1 MKHFEFRHAN
11 KPHMKALKLLVFFHI
26 LPLAAAYAQNDAFWE
41 TFPKDNGKALVN
53 PHMGWTMHFY
63 SNLLENYGSQL
74 EASDTLDDFPG
85 LSTVYLRLPWAYLEP
100 KEGEFCWEI
109 IDTPAQRWIEKGK
122 KVAFRITATENWME
136 SATPPWVFEAG
147 AKSYKVK
154 GVYEPEYDDPVF
166 LEKAENFIKKMA
178 QRYDGNPNVA
188 FIDVG
193 HFGMWGE
200 GHTIFSTPTHG
211 KSWGVGT
218 QKRIIDI
225 YRRHFKKTLLCI
237 SDDFAGH
244 DSPGDRFEITDY
256 AFSKGVTIRDDSI
269 LVQKPPRHWYH
280 SGMAQLFWPKLP
292 VILEHEHYAPAVQ
305 RGSWNKEL
313 LVKSVEDYHA
323 SYMSIHG
330 WPRDVLDGNRDA
342 IDRIN
347 MRLGYRINLEKI
359 RWPKK
364 IRKNEYFT
372 IESAWKNAGV
382 APCYP
387 GGYPAY
393 TLKDEKGGIVS
404 VLVEE
409 NLNVRNLKTAS
420 PGKAEAKTAK
430 SKFIIARVH
439 ADAKGPHSRSCKP
452 GKYSLYVS
460 VGALDGTPGLELPYG
475 DSDSNMRY
483 KIGEITVEE

>member
-1 MKHFEFRHAN
+1 M
-11 KPHMKALKLLVFFHI
+11 
-26 LPLAAAYAQNDAFWE
+26 
-41 TFPKDNGKALVN
+41 
-53 PHMGWTMHFY
+53 
-63 SNLLENYGSQL
+63 
-74 EASDTLDDFPG
+74 
-85 LSTVYLRLPWAYLEP
+85 
-100 KEGEFCWEI
+100 
-109 IDTPAQRWIEKGK
+109 
-122 KVAFRITATENWME
+122 
-136 SATPPWVFEAG
+136 
-147 AKSYKVK
+147 
-154 GVYEPEYDDPVF
+154 
-166 LEKAENFIKKMA
+166 
-178 QRYDGNPNVA
+178 
-188 FIDVG
+188 
-193 HFGMWGE
+193 
-200 GHTIFSTPTHG
+200 
-211 KSWGVGT
+211 
-218 QKRIIDI
+218 
-225 YRRHFKKTLLCI
+225 
-237 SDDFAGH
+237 
-244 DSPGDRFEITDY
+244 
-256 AFSKGVTIRDDSI
+256 TIRDDSI

-409 NLNVRNLKTAS
+409 NLNVRNLKRR
-420 PGKAEAKTAK
+420 PPE
-430 SKFIIARVH
+430 
-439 ADAKGPHSRSCKP
+439 KP
-452 GKYSLYVS
+452 KQKRQNRNS
-460 VGALDGTPGLELPYG
+460 
-475 DSDSNMRY
+475 
-483 KIGEITVEE
+483 